1 MTSVPPNRSD
11 LPPVTAQ
18 EIRRR
23 LMTHADPSKV
33 PILQGFFKTG
43 PGEYG
48 EGDVF
53 AGIRVPAIR
62 RVCRGCRGARLRV
75 IDSLLRSR
83 VHEERLLALLML
95 VDAFEG
101 GDDAV
106 RRRVYT
112 FYLSRTAWINS
123 WDLVDSSA
131 SPIVGAWLYERSRAP
146 LRRLAVS
153 TSLWERR
160 IAIVATH
167 YLIRRDDLDET
178 FRIADVLLGDPHD
191 LIHKAVGWMLREA
204 GNRDGAAER
213 RFLRTRYHRMP
224 RTMLRYAIEKFP
236 APERRRYLEGT
247 VQRGTRSA
255 SK

>member
-1 MTSVPPNRSD
+1 MTPVPPNRSD
-11 LPPVTAQ
+11 RPPITAQ

-23 LMTHADPSKV
+23 LMAHADPSSV
-33 PILQGFFKTG
+33 PILQGFFKTA

-62 RVCRGCRGARLRV
+62 RVCLGCRGAGIRI

-95 VDAFEG
+95 VDTFQRNDE
-101 GDDAV
+101 AV

-131 SPIVGAWLYERSRAP
+131 APIVGAWLYERSRAP
-146 LRRLAVS
+146 LRRLALS
-153 TSLWERR
+153 KSLWERR

-167 YLIRRDDLDET
+167 YFIRRDDLDET
-178 FRIADVLLGDPHD
+178 FRVADVLLGDSHD
-191 LIHKAVGWMLREA
+191 LIHKAVG
-204 GNRDGAAER
+204 
-213 RFLRTRYHRMP
+213 
-224 RTMLRYAIEKFP
+224 
-236 APERRRYLEGT
+236 
-247 VQRGTRSA
+247 
-255 SK
+255 